1 MDLVTLGW
9 NTPVTGSSM
18 YVLSR
23 KLASARYAI
32 LCWVIQHR
40 LSHGINWSSV
50 ESKLDSPSDTIVN
63 SFTANTYQ
71 TVRSEQLQRIHEQH
85 QYWLQRVKLRKEILD
100 GLPTRFLF
108 NRVKQRSSKQRIL
121 ALRTSDGTWI
131 HDSADIE
138 MEVTGYFKSLLG
150 PPSPHNPAFPVDNY
164 DPFLNPLDLPS
175 LTSQDCAIL
184 SAPFTDMDVLRA
196 LRNMEGSKSPGP
208 DGITPRFFQQAFVPG
223 RLMSDSSVIAHEIIH
238 YLNKTKKGSSC
249 YAVLK
254 LDMHKAFDRVSW
266 HFLME
271 VMRHMRFPTAWRS
284 LIWECISTVYY
295 RILINGEPSSLARAE
310 KMRMLTGLK
319 ISRYAPTISHLFYAD
334 DALICYKAAP
344 KAFETLRDLFK
355 DFESASGQMINL
367 NKSFIKFS
375 PNSPSDF
382 KSHLTSIL
390 KMQSSSTFGTYL
402 GVPID
407 IPRNRSQVFHPYIDN
422 LTTRISSLSSLHLT
436 QSSKLLVISGVL
448 FASFYHLMA
457 ALPFPLGICRKIDSL
472 IAAFWWRHDWKRHSI
487 HWLKRETLQAPK
499 EYGGLGIKN
508 TLLLSQA
515 MLVKNFWRIHLHPNG
530 LLAKYLVPKY
540 GRDLPIPTAKSR
552 VSNSSFLWKGICR
565 AVDEISSGICW
576 KIGNEKQA
584 NLFNSRWV
592 QGTVP
597 IRNRTDTEPDPSLLD
612 LLHPSGDWNTSA
624 IFRRFA
630 PATAK
635 LIITMEPPL
644 LDTDDFL
651 YWKYTEDGSYSVK
664 IGYLHLW
671 LKSNTS
677 SSSLKSS
684 FPWSCIWK
692 SPGSL
697 KFPLLLWR
705 LAHNIMPTSANLK
718 ERGVSLGLTCHFC
731 GSSEENADH
740 LFRSCNITQHV
751 WQSSM
756 LGLTSHANV
765 TVPFSHWLADL
776 VYYFSHHTSS
786 AFDPLLYFGCVLQ
799 ASWSVGNS
807 IIFQQCPVDPSRI
820 CQLAEHLLS
829 SHNKFPETWSSLAGL
844 FSLPQAPAPSRQPT
858 HNSFESVSFYVLVR
872 RLNPNNGYRTSI
884 SDSHTGEEYTTLIR
898 ADNMLHASTRALL
911 IAMRKARSAAF
922 TSASFYISC
931 RKLSAVLVRSLPVP
945 ISVRNSIHEIRH
957 LFVIYPFWSV
967 SLATG

>member
-1 MDLVTLGW
+1 
-9 NTPVTGSSM
+9 
-18 YVLSR
+18 
-23 KLASARYAI
+23 
-32 LCWVIQHR
+32 
-40 LSHGINWSSV
+40 
-50 ESKLDSPSDTIVN
+50 
-63 SFTANTYQ
+63 
-71 TVRSEQLQRIHEQH
+71 
-85 QYWLQRVKLRKEILD
+85 
-100 GLPTRFLF
+100 
-108 NRVKQRSSKQRIL
+108 
-121 ALRTSDGTWI
+121 
-131 HDSADIE
+131 
-138 MEVTGYFKSLLG
+138 
-150 PPSPHNPAFPVDNY
+150 
-164 DPFLNPLDLPS
+164 
-175 LTSQDCAIL
+175 
-184 SAPFTDMDVLRA
+184 MDVLHA

-208 DGITPRFFQQAFVPG
+208 DGITPRFFQVYWPQIGSLVTSAILRFLNTGVMLKEWNSTHVVLLPKVDQPEMVSQFRPISLCNVVYRLASKCLANRIKLVISSLISDSQQAFVPG

-238 YLNKTKKGSSC
+238 YFNKTKKGSIF

-284 LIWECISTVYY
+284 LIWECISTVSY
-295 RILINGEPSSLARAE
+295 RILINGEPSSVITPTCGLRQGDPLSPYLFIICMEVLSRQLARAE

-319 ISRYAPTISHLFYAD
+319 ISRYAPTVSHLFYAD
-334 DALICYKAAP
+334 DALICCKAAP
-344 KAFETLRDLFK
+344 KAFEILRDLFK

-375 PNSPSDF
+375 PNASSDF

-436 QSSKLLVISGVL
+436 QSSKLLVISAVL
-448 FASFYHLMA
+448 FASLYHLMA
-457 ALPFPLGICRKIDSL
+457 ALPFPLGICRKIVSL

-552 VSNSSFLWKGICR
+552 VSNSSFLWNGICR
-565 AVDEISSGICW
+565 AVDEISSRICW
-576 KIGNEKQA
+576 KIGNGKQT

-664 IGYLHLW
+664 TGYLHLW
-671 LKSNTS
+671 LKSTTS

-692 SPGSL
+692 SPGSV

-731 GSSEENADH
+731 GSSEENAYH

-751 WQSSM
+751 WQSSI

-799 ASWSVGNS
+799 AIWSVRNS

-820 CQLAEHLLS
+820 CQLAEHLFS

-858 HNSFESVSFYVLVR
+858 HCSFESVSFYVLVR
-872 RLNPNNGYRTSI
+872 RFHPNNGYRTSI

-922 TSASFYISC
+922 TSAYFYISC
-931 RKLSAVLVRSLPVP
+931 RKLLAVLARSLPVP